1 MPIDVRSCVHVWVPT
16 AHCPPDHIAERA
28 VESMLSA
35 TTATRTH
42 TRSPPSPGRTHAHAP
57 SHGPNFDARSTR
69 PSSRGVKFSTFS
81 DPPNLYGG
89 GWPSPGFAVLQLVLV
104 WAGQEGGGQEGGG
117 REEGGRGGGE
127 GPFLP
132 TLNGCGLRR
141 TASDTCSCVDYQ
153 QRFHSHTSALCRTPA
168 MRLCVRARNGG
179 AMGATACA
187 FALL

>member
-1 MPIDVRSCVHVWVPT
+1 MRRGLRRAAHVCSTPHT
-16 AHCPPDHIAERA
+16 PRARRQRAPPLRLAP
-28 VESMLSA
+28 
-35 TTATRTH
+35 RTC
-42 TRSPPSPGRTHAHAP
+42 TPAP

-69 PSSRGVKFSTFS
+69 PQSRGVKFSTFS

-89 GWPSPGFAVLQLVLV
+89 GWPSPGFAVLQLILV
-104 WAGQEGGGQEGGG
+104 WAGQEGGG

-141 TASDTCSCVDYQ
+141 TASDTCSCVEWQ
-153 QRFHSHTSALCRTPA
+153 PPSHSHMSALCRTPA
-168 MRLCVRARNGG
+168 RAMARGRAYGG